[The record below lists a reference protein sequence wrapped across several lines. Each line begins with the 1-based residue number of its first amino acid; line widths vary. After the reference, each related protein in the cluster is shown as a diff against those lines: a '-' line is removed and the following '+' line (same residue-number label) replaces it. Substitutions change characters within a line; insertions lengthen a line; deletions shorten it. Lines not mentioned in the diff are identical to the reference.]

1 MIIAV
6 DFDGTIVEHRYPA
19 IGKEITF
26 AFETLKALQ
35 RRHHQLILWTLRT
48 GKELE
53 EAVEFCRKNGV
64 EFYAVNRSYP
74 EEVFEP
80 ENTPRKIH
88 ADLFIDDRNVG
99 GFPGWGEIWHMIH
112 PDEVPNLKDELKR
125 LPGKKGLGRLFGK

>member
-35 RRHHQLILWTLRT
+35 RKHHQLILWTLRT

-53 EAVEFCRKNGV
+53 EAVVFCRKNGV
-64 EFYAVNRSYP
+64 EFYAVNKSYP
-74 EEVFEP
+74 EEKFEDG
-80 ENTPRKIH
+80 TTSRKVH
-88 ADLFIDDRNVG
+88 ADMYIDDRNVG
-99 GFPGWGEIWHMIH
+99 GFPGWGEIYQMIH
-112 PDEVPNLKDELKR
+112 PEEMPGYDQELRR
-125 LPGKKGLGRLFGK
+125 LPKRKGLGKFLGK